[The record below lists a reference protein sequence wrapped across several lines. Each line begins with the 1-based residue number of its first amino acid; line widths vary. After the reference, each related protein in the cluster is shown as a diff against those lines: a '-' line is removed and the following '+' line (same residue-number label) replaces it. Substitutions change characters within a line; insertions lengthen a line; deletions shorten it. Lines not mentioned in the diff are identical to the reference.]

1 MSPLGTH
8 LGILAQSAAGG
19 GNLINTNSLQVNGF
33 RFSNDGLNTQSNP
46 ATFTVSMW
54 LFIPSGAASFQTFD
68 QDISP
73 SGFIKLTIE
82 GGTFYFSAQTSET
95 SLYRDQVKSS
105 GTDYRDDS
113 WHQVVVAMN
122 GYDDT
127 PETQMKI
134 WVDGVDVSRIH
145 RTEGDGRPTAWSMNS
160 SDTEYGHNT
169 AITNVKMAQLAYFDY
184 YLSGVTLWN
193 GGAVFDLSSLSTAP
207 VEWYQ
212 FAQNIDNSGTSGVN
226 GVVVAG
232 TAAYSTDVPP
242 S

>member
-54 LFIPSGAASFQTFD
+54 LFIPSGAGTFQTFN
-68 QDISP
+68 QVISP
-73 SGFIKLTIE
+73 NGFIRLSIE
-82 GGTFYFSAQTSET
+82 GGIFYFSAQTSET
-95 SLYRDQVKSS
+95 SLYRDQVKSG

-127 PETQMKI
+127 PETQMKM
-134 WVDGVDVSRIH
+134 WVDGVDVSTIH
-145 RTEGDGRPTAWSMNS
+145 RTEGDGRPTPWSMNS
-160 SDTEYGHNT
+160 SDTQYGHNSP
-169 AITNVKMAQLAYFDY
+169 ITNAKIAQLAYFDY